1 MEFAEVMKAYVEVG
15 VLGLCAVLMIILF
28 YQSYKRHE
36 KFEDKESKRVDKKDT
51 ILENQLM
58 TLMNNTLEQ
67 QQKMFENQLEQNR
80 QMLETYT
87 NQIINH
93 TPSKEE
99 NEKQLKISREV
110 DFVLQDL
117 LDECK
122 ASRVSLVQYH
132 NGGHGLNKQ
141 SFLKM
146 SMTNERMQVGIQ
158 PLIMEFKDQFRSVLS
173 YFVHEI
179 DTNGYCFI
187 TDIDDIKN
195 LDAGTYEFLRSR
207 NIQAKFGMGIKN
219 HEGVTLGFVC
229 IEFRFKE
236 QADLEVIRNAFK
248 TKQKALEVLLCTK

>member
-1 MEFAEVMKAYVEVG
+1 MEFAEVMKAYAEVG
-15 VLGLCAVLMIILF
+15 LLGLCAVLMIILF

-36 KFEDKESKRVDKKDT
+36 KTSDKESERVDKKDSL
-51 ILENQLM
+51 IESQLV

-87 NQIINH
+87 KQIINH

-146 SMTNERMQVGIQ
+146 SMT
-158 PLIMEFKDQFRSVLS
+158 
-173 YFVHEI
+173 
-179 DTNGYCFI
+179 
-187 TDIDDIKN
+187 
-195 LDAGTYEFLRSR
+195 SR
-207 NIQAKFGMGIKN
+207 Y
-219 HEGVTLGFVC
+219 L
-229 IEFRFKE
+229 
-236 QADLEVIRNAFK
+236 
-248 TKQKALEVLLCTK
+248 

>member
-1 MEFAEVMKAYVEVG
+1 MEFAEVIKAYAEVG
-15 VLGLCAVLMIILF
+15 ILGLCSVLMIILF
-28 YQSYKRHE
+28 YKSYKRQDDRD
-36 KFEDKESKRVDKKDT
+36 DKESKRVDKKDT
-51 ILENQLM
+51 LIENQLV

-110 DFVLQDL
+110 DFVLQDI

-132 NGGHGLNKQ
+132 NGGHGMNKQ

-158 PLIMEFKDQFRSVLS
+158 PLMVEFKDQFRSVLS

-179 DTNGYCFI
+179 DSTGYCSI
-187 TDIDDIKN
+187 KDIEDVKSI
-195 LDAGTYEFLRSR
+195 DAGTYEFLKAR
-207 NIQAKFGMGIKN
+207 NIQAKFGMGIRN
-219 HEGVTLGFVC
+219 HEGMTLGFVC
-229 IEFRFKE
+229 VEFRFKE
-236 QADLEVIRNAFK
+236 QANLEVIQNAFK